1 MTALNAAILFNNSTG
16 SDTTASGSSA
26 GANVY
31 GSGASTTSAS
41 AVVTGITTTGVQA
54 GDLLW
59 VQSSNGRQFSVI
71 ASVDSG
77 TQVTCDDTFANT
89 ESSRTWAI
97 GGKRATLNGS
107 RRIFDDGSSGDGKA
121 GHILELEDGHTESI
135 SSSLNLRVAG
145 STTEMFTIRGASGST
160 TKPKITVT
168 ANTSCFNLIAS
179 YNRIENIEIQNTFG
193 NKTFANGFYANFTSP
208 RSIQIVG
215 VKMDDAT
222 NYLQFGVYLSGSA
235 SGDIHISNCSIGNC
249 GNTGIYLRSCSGNQ
263 TVSGS
268 QIFNCTGN
276 GILQII
282 NASSCLVSNSV
293 LYGNS
298 NGVAITDGKFH
309 SQGSIY
315 YNNTNDGFSYSGND
329 PFTLTN
335 NVFVSNGAYG
345 VDAGSSPSES
355 MFFIDRNAF
364 YGNGTADFNGSLS
377 QHTNSI
383 TLTADPFVDS
393 AAADFN
399 IADNTAG
406 NTLRAN
412 NFSLNTDTAV
422 YPFRQ
427 YVSDAFG
434 AGGGGAGTYHPL
446 YLN

>member
-1 MTALNAAILFNNSTG
+1 MTALNTPIVFNNSTG
-16 SDTTASGSSA
+16 SDSQMSGSPSTRLIPSILTLQISSGSNVAYGSASG
-26 GANVY
+26 
-31 GSGASTTSAS
+31 
-41 AVVTGITTTGVQA
+41 AVNP
-54 GDLLW
+54 GDL
-59 VQSSNGRQFSVI
+59 VYAPSQTSGRKFNVVASINTSTFPYEYTFDDNWDASDFS
-71 ASVDSG
+71 A
-77 TQVTCDDTFANT
+77 TCY
-89 ESSRTWAI
+89 S
-97 GGKRATLNGS
+97 GGKRATLAGS
-107 RRIFDDGSSGDGKA
+107 SRLFDDGSSGDGKA

-145 STTEMFTIRGASGST
+145 SATEMFTIRGASGST

-193 NKTFANGFYANFTSP
+193 NKTYANGIYANYTSP
-208 RSIQIVG
+208 RNIQIVD

-222 NYLQFGVYLSGSA
+222 NYLQFGVYILGSA

-263 TVSGS
+263 TVTGS
-268 QIFNCTGN
+268 RIFNCINN

-293 LYGNS
+293 FYGNA
-298 NGVAITDGKFH
+298 NAVAISDGKFH

-315 YNNTNDGFSYSGND
+315 YNNTSDGVSYSGND

-345 VDAGSSPSES
+345 VDAGASPSES
-355 MFFIDRNAF
+355 IFFIDRNAF

-383 TLTADPFVDS
+383 TLDASPFVDP
-393 AAADFN
+393 
-399 IADNTAG
+399 TA
-406 NTLRAN
+406 
-412 NFSLNTDTAV
+412 SPPDLNLN
-422 YPFRQ
+422 
-427 YVSDAFG
+427 SNL
-434 AGGGGAGTYHPL
+434 GGGSVLRSTKYTLGG
-446 YLN
+446 

>member
-1 MTALNAAILFNNSTG
+1 MTALSGPILFNSTSGNDANASGCGPATPISVMLQTSAG
-16 SDTTASGSSA
+16 STIATASWSGTISQGDLIYVPNIS
-26 GANVY
+26 GRKFNVVAVV
-31 GSGASTTSAS
+31 GSGTLTFDDSWDASSM
-41 AVVTGITTTGVQA
+41 GTTGYV
-54 GDLLW
+54 
-59 VQSSNGRQFSVI
+59 
-71 ASVDSG
+71 
-77 TQVTCDDTFANT
+77 
-89 ESSRTWAI
+89 
-97 GGKRATLNGS
+97 GGKRATLAGS
-107 RRIFDDGSSGDGKA
+107 SRLFDDGSSGDGKA

-193 NKTFANGFYANFTSP
+193 NKTYANGIYANYTSP
-208 RSIQIVG
+208 RNIQIVD

-222 NYLQFGVYLSGSA
+222 NYLQFGVYILGSA

-263 TVSGS
+263 TVTGS
-268 QIFNCTGN
+268 RIFNCTSN

-293 LYGNS
+293 FYGNA
-298 NGVAITDGKFH
+298 NAVAISDGKFH

-315 YNNTNDGFSYSGND
+315 YNNTSDGVSYSGND

-345 VDAGSSPSES
+345 VDAGASPSES

-383 TLTADPFVDS
+383 TLTADPFVS
-393 AAADFN
+393 ASTGDFN
-399 IADNTAG
+399 LNAD
-406 NTLRAN
+406 
-412 NFSLNTDTAV
+412 
-422 YPFRQ
+422 
-427 YVSDAFG
+427 
-434 AGGGGAGTYHPL
+434 AGGGATLRSTNYTLGG
-446 YLN
+446 

>member
-1 MTALNAAILFNNSTG
+1 MTALNAPILFNSSSG
-16 SDTTASGSSA
+16 SDTQSSGSSA

-31 GSGASTTSAS
+31 GTGASTTASS
-41 AVVTGITTTGVQA
+41 AVVTGIDTTGVQQ

-59 VQSSNGRQFSVI
+59 VQSSSGRQFSVI
-71 ASVDSG
+71 LSVDSSS
-77 TQVTCDDTFANT
+77 QVTCDDTFANT

-97 GGKRATLNGS
+97 GGKRATLAGS
-107 RRIFDDGSSGDGKA
+107 SRLFDDGSSGDGKA

-193 NKTFANGFYANFTSP
+193 NKTYAHGIYANYTSP
-208 RSIQIVG
+208 RNIQIVD

-222 NYLQFGVYLSGSA
+222 NYLQFGVYILGSA

-263 TVSGS
+263 TVTGS
-268 QIFNCTGN
+268 RVFNCTN
-276 GILQII
+276 AGILQII

-293 LYGNS
+293 FYGNGNAVS
-298 NGVAITDGKFH
+298 ITDGKFH

-315 YNNTNDGFSYSGND
+315 YNNTGDGVSYSGND

-345 VDAGSSPSES
+345 VDAGASPSES

-383 TLTADPFVDS
+383 TLTADPFVD
-393 AAADFN
+393 AANGDFN
-399 IADNTAG
+399 
-406 NTLRAN
+406 
-412 NFSLNTDTAV
+412 LNATN
-422 YPFRQ
+422 
-427 YVSDAFG
+427 
-434 AGGGGAGTYHPL
+434 GGGGTLRSTNYTLGG
-446 YLN
+446 